1 MFRGVFV
8 KPENNNKFSNILVS
22 KTLSFLNFDLGS
34 NLLFQKL
41 LVCLTGVFTK
51 ADSCFIIFKLM
62 ALNRHESRR
71 FEREEEVVNWVEHIV

>member
-41 LVCLTGVFTK
+41 LVCLTGFFTK
-51 ADSCFIIFKLM
+51 ADSCFIIFKRM

-71 FEREEEVVNWVEHIV
+71 FEREEEVVNWVEHIG